1 MAAQDT
7 GQDPEAKSNSDV
19 LDSACAHLKRLPQR
33 ALGFN
38 YEIVLYIWGRTE
50 RFGHRFNG
58 TVCMYK
64 TDKEDGGPG
73 FRALNLF

>member
-38 YEIVLYIWGRTE
+38 YGRTE
-50 RFGHRFNG
+50 RFGHRFKADRWNRMYVKR
-58 TVCMYK
+58 TVV
-64 TDKEDGGPG
+64 
-73 FRALNLF
+73 LSV

>member
-50 RFGHRFNG
+50 RFGHRFKADRWNRMYVRIKR
-58 TVCMYK
+58 TVVL
-64 TDKEDGGPG
+64 DSV
-73 FRALNLF
+73 R

>member
-38 YEIVLYIWGRTE
+38 YEIVWGRTE
-50 RFGHRFNG
+50 RFGHRFKADRWNR
-58 TVCMYK
+58 MYVK
-64 TDKEDGGPG
+64 RT
-73 FRALNLF
+73 